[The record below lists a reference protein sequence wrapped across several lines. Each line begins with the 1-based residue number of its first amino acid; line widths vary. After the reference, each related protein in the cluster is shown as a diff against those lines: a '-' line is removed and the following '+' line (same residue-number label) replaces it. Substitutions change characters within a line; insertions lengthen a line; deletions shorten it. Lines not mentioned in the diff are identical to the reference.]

1 MKKKIE
7 VEKGAGPLGPYSPAI
22 RANSLVFVSGQ
33 IPLSPDSGEV
43 VEGSIQVQVR
53 QVLENLKVLL
63 QAAGSSL
70 DKALKCTVYLTNL
83 GDFDAMNEVYATYFA
98 VDAPPARTT
107 IEAANLP
114 RGVGVEID
122 VIAEA

>member
-1 MKKKIE
+1 MKERIE

-22 RANSLVFVSGQ
+22 RANGLVFVSGQ

-43 VEGSIQVQVR
+43 VEGSIQDQVR

-83 GDFDAMNEVYATYFA
+83 GDFDAMNEVYATYFTEG
-98 VDAPPARTT
+98 VPPARTT
-107 IEAANLP
+107 IEVANLP
-114 RGVGVEID
+114 KGVGVEID

>member
-1 MKKKIE
+1 MKERIE

-22 RANSLVFVSGQ
+22 RANGLVFVSGQ

-43 VEGSIQVQVR
+43 VEGSIQDQVR

-83 GDFDAMNEVYATYFA
+83 GDFDAMNEVYATYFTEA
-98 VDAPPARTT
+98 VPPARTT

-114 RGVGVEID
+114 KGVGVEID